1 MFLVELFCLLL
12 TETFIYFKSLQEL
25 QGIQSSA
32 VGEVSVEMDA
42 APGTD
47 LTKLLNDMR
56 GQYEVIA
63 EQNRKEAE
71 AWFNEKVKTRD
82 RKLSEMHIKRS

>member
-1 MFLVELFCLLL
+1 
-12 TETFIYFKSLQEL
+12 
-25 QGIQSSA
+25 
-32 VGEVSVEMDA
+32 MDA

-71 AWFNEKVKTRD
+71 AWFNEKVTTRE
-82 RKLSEMHIKRS
+82 RKFRETRVKVS

>member
-1 MFLVELFCLLL
+1 MVELFCLLL
-12 TETFIYFKSLQEL
+12 TETFLYFKSLQEL

-32 VGEVSVEMDA
+32 SGQISVEMDA

-71 AWFNEKVKTRD
+71 AWFNEKVTTRD
-82 RKLSEMHIKRS
+82 SKFSKMYVKIS

>member
-82 RKLSEMHIKRS
+82 RKLSEIHIKRS

>member
-1 MFLVELFCLLL
+1 MLQKNLHHSYFSINISGRTILP
-12 TETFIYFKSLQEL
+12 FINRIFYFKSLQEL
-25 QGIQSSA
+25 QGFQSNA
-32 VGEVSVEMDA
+32 VGQVSVEMDA
-42 APGTD
+42 APGID

-71 AWFNEKVKTRD
+71 AWFNEKVTAT
-82 RKLSEMHIKRS
+82 

>member
-1 MFLVELFCLLL
+1 
-12 TETFIYFKSLQEL
+12 
-25 QGIQSSA
+25 
-32 VGEVSVEMDA
+32 MDA

>member
-1 MFLVELFCLLL
+1 
-12 TETFIYFKSLQEL
+12 
-25 QGIQSSA
+25 
-32 VGEVSVEMDA
+32 MDA

-63 EQNRKEAE
+63 DQNRKEAE
-71 AWFNEKVKTRD
+71 AWFNEKVTTRD
-82 RKLSEMHIKRS
+82 SKSSKMHVKMS

>member
-1 MFLVELFCLLL
+1 
-12 TETFIYFKSLQEL
+12 
-25 QGIQSSA
+25 
-32 VGEVSVEMDA
+32 MDA
-42 APGTD
+42 APGID

-71 AWFNEKVKTRD
+71 AWFNEKVITHGKFSPTRVNISAQN
-82 RKLSEMHIKRS
+82 REITLFLLAISEWGAEKGDLHQH